1 MTKTDTVGDT
11 PAEASRLHVC
21 GVEKE
26 ILVLWFGYFQY
37 AGWLIGIDCWE
48 NQDLLSPHSLILA
61 IPLWDLVSP

>member
-26 ILVLWFGYFQY
+26 ILVL
-37 AGWLIGIDCWE
+37 
-48 NQDLLSPHSLILA
+48 
-61 IPLWDLVSP
+61 